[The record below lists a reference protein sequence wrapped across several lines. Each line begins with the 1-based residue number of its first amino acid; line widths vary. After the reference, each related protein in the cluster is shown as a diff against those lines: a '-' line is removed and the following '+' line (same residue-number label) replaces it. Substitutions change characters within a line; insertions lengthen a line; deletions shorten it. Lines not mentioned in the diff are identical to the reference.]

1 MHSKLFEA
9 ALGISD
15 PWFVREVDF
24 NAEAKTLTIQI
35 DFVAGSRFAHPEVP
49 GAHPAHDTVTKR
61 YRHLN
66 FFQHDCYLEV
76 RTPPVKLPDGRV
88 ALTEPDLAGQLS
100 GYTLVF

>member
-9 ALGISD
+9 ALGVRD

-35 DFVAGSRFAHPEVP
+35 DFAAGTRFSHPEVA
-49 GAHPAHDTVTKR
+49 GAHPVHDTVTKR

-66 FFQHDCYLEV
+66 FFQHDC
-76 RTPPVKLPDGRV
+76 
-88 ALTEPDLAGQLS
+88 
-100 GYTLVF
+100 